1 MSEKNGPKTVPQHFL
16 RQVQTRGAGDV
27 ALRQKE
33 YGIWREFSWQESWEQ
48 VRNFGL
54 GLRELG
60 LARGDHAATIGDND
74 RQYLWAY
81 LGLQGVGGVQVGLFT
96 DATAAEAAYIIDHS
110 DARFVLAQD
119 QEQVDKMLAV
129 REHIPKVERVIY
141 WDERGLWDY
150 DEPWLT
156 SYDEVSRLGEAL
168 AAREPTRFEEE
179 VELGRGEDLAI
190 LCYTS
195 GTTGQPKG
203 AMLSHENLLCAT
215 EAFTEVDPL
224 SDDDNHISLLPL
236 GWIAEHAWGVAPH
249 CVYGMVMNFPESPET
264 VRENVR
270 EIAPQRVLYNSR
282 LWDGLIGT
290 VQVRMAE
297 SSWINR
303 KMYELFLPVGRRLA
317 DRKLAG
323 EAVSPG
329 LRLAYRIGDW
339 CLFHPLRDKMGFTK
353 LRAAYTAGGALSPDA
368 MRFFHALGINLKQIY
383 GLTEVTGSGTI
394 HWDGD
399 IKLAS
404 VGRPGGGVSVRTDED
419 GEILIGGPTVF
430 QGYYNNPEA
439 TGEAIEEANG
449 MRWFRTGDAGHID
462 EDGHL
467 IYLDR
472 LKDMITLSNGER
484 YAPQFIEG
492 RLKFS
497 PHIQDVMAVGGPE
510 QAYVTALIV
519 INFDN
524 VGSWAD
530 RQGYSFTTFAD
541 LAQRAEVCELIRQEV
556 ERVNEELPATSSVRR
571 FVLLPKEFDA
581 DESEMTRSRKLRRDV
596 LYRRYAEMIETMYA
610 GQEWIQVRTP
620 VRYQDGSEGVI
631 ETELRIVDSS
641 GQESQGRPDADMRL
655 QR

>member
-1 MSEKNGPKTVPQHFL
+1 MTETNGPATVPQHFL
-16 RQVQTRGAGDV
+16 RQVRSRRAGEV

-33 YGIWREFSWQESWEQ
+33 YGIWREFSWQDSWEQ
-48 VRNFGL
+48 VQQFGL

-60 LARGDHAATIGDND
+60 LARGDHVATIGDND

-81 LGLQGVGGVQVGLFT
+81 LGLQAVGGVQVGLFT
-96 DATAAEAAYIIDHS
+96 DATAEEAAYIIDHS

-129 REHIPKVERVIY
+129 RERIPKVERVIY
-141 WDERGLWDY
+141 WDERGLWEY
-150 DEPWLT
+150 DDPWLT
-156 SYDEVSRLGEAL
+156 SYDEVCRLGGETAV
-168 AAREPTRFEEE
+168 REPSLFGEEIG
-179 VELGRGEDLAI
+179 LGRGEDLAI

-195 GTTGQPKG
+195 GTTGRPKG
-203 AMLSHENLLCAT
+203 AMLSHENLLRAT
-215 EAFTEVDPL
+215 AAFTEVDPL
-224 SDDDNHISLLPL
+224 YGGDNHISLLPL

-249 CVYGMVMNFPESPET
+249 CVHGMVMNFPESPET

-282 LWDGLIGT
+282 LWDGLLGT

-297 SSWINR
+297 SSWVNR
-303 KMYELFLPVGRRLA
+303 KLYDIFLPIGRRLA

-339 CLFHPLRDKMGFTK
+339 CLFHPLRDKLGFTK
-353 LRAAYTAGGALSPDA
+353 LRAGYTAGGSLSPDA

-399 IKLAS
+399 IKFAS
-404 VGRPGGGVSVRTDED
+404 VGRPGGGVLVRTAED
-419 GEILIGGPTVF
+419 GEILIGGSTVF

-439 TGEAIEEANG
+439 TAEAVVEENGE
-449 MRWFRTGDAGHID
+449 RWFRTGDAGHID

-472 LKDMITLSNGER
+472 LKDMITLASGER

-497 PHIQDVMAVGGPE
+497 PHILDVMAVGGTA
-510 QAYVTALIV
+510 QAYVTALI
-519 INFDN
+519 IMNFDN
-524 VGSWAD
+524 VSSWAE
-530 RQGYSFTTFAD
+530 RQGIAFTTFAD
-541 LAQRAEVCELIRQEV
+541 LAQKAEVSELVRQAVEEV
-556 ERVNEELPATSSVRR
+556 NADLPTTSRVER
-571 FVLLPKEFDA
+571 FVLMHKEFDA

-596 LYRRYAEMIETMYA
+596 LYERYAEMIEMMYA
-610 GQEWIQVRTP
+610 GQDWIQVQTP

-641 GQESQGRPDADMRL
+641 AKGPSGRPS
-655 QR
+655 QTTSN

>member
-1 MSEKNGPKTVPQHFL
+1 MAEIERLETVPQHFL
-16 RQVQTRGAGDV
+16 RQVEALGADEV

-33 YGIWREFSWQESWEQ
+33 FGIWREFSWQESCEQ
-48 VRNFGL
+48 VRDFGL
-54 GLRELG
+54 GLLELG
-60 LARGDHAATIGDND
+60 LARGDHVATIGDND

-81 LGLQGVGGVQVGLFT
+81 LGLQAVGGVQVGLFT
-96 DATAAEAAYIIDHS
+96 DATAEEAAYIIDHS

-129 REHIPKVERVIY
+129 RGQIPKVERVVY

-150 DEPWLT
+150 ENPWLV
-156 SYDEVSRLGEAL
+156 SYEEVSRHGEAL
-168 AAREPTRFEEE
+168 AAGEPSRFEEE
-179 VELGRGEDLAI
+179 VAQGRGSDLAI

-195 GTTGQPKG
+195 GTTGRPKG
-203 AMLSHENLLCAT
+203 AMLSHENILRSND
-215 EAFTEVDPL
+215 AFVQVDTL
-224 SDDDNHISLLPL
+224 YDSDNHVSLLPL

-249 CVYGMVMNFPESPET
+249 CVHGMVMNFPESFET

-282 LWDGLIGT
+282 LWDALLGT
-290 VQVRMAE
+290 IQVQMAE
-297 SSWINR
+297 SSWVNR
-303 KMYELFLPVGRRLA
+303 KLYGLFLPVGQRLA

-339 CLFHPLRDKMGFTK
+339 CLFHPLRDKLGFTK

-399 IKLAS
+399 IKFAS

-419 GEILIGGPTVF
+419 GEIQIGGPTVF
-430 QGYYNNPEA
+430 QGYYNNAEA
-439 TGEAIEEANG
+439 TAEAVVEENG
-449 MRWFRTGDAGHID
+449 TRWFRTGDAGHID

-472 LKDMITLSNGER
+472 MKDMITLANGER

-497 PHIQDVMAVGGPE
+497 PHILDVMAVGGPAQE
-510 QAYVTALIV
+510 YVTALVI

-524 VGSWAD
+524 VGSWAE
-530 RQGYSFTTFAD
+530 RQGIAFTTFAD
-541 LAQRAEVCELIRQEV
+541 LAQKAEVSELIRQTV
-556 ERVNEELPATSSVRR
+556 DGVNAEMPPSSKVRR
-571 FVLLPKEFDA
+571 FVLLHKEFDA

-596 LYRRYAEMIETMYA
+596 LYRRYAEMIEAMYA
-610 GQEWIQVRTP
+610 GRERIHVQTP

-631 ETELRIVDSS
+631 ETDLRIVDCSS
-641 GQESQGRPDADMRL
+641 Q
-655 QR
+655 

>member
-1 MSEKNGPKTVPQHFL
+1 MAETNGPATVPQHFL
-16 RQVQTRGAGDV
+16 RQVRSRRAGEV

-33 YGIWREFSWQESWEQ
+33 YGIWREFNWQDSWEQ
-48 VRNFGL
+48 VRAFGL

-60 LARGDHAATIGDND
+60 LARGDHVATIGDND

-81 LGLQGVGGVQVGLFT
+81 LGLQAVGGVQVGLFT
-96 DATAAEAAYIIDHS
+96 DATAEEAAYIIGHS

-129 REHIPKVERVIY
+129 RERIPKVERVIY
-141 WDERGLWDY
+141 WDERGLWEY
-150 DEPWLT
+150 DDPWLT
-156 SYDEVSRLGEAL
+156 SYDEVCRLGGEA
-168 AAREPTRFEEE
+168 AVREPSQFEEE
-179 VELGRGEDLAI
+179 IGLGRGEDLAI

-195 GTTGQPKG
+195 GTTGRPKG
-203 AMLSHENLLCAT
+203 AMLTHENLIRAT
-215 EAFTEVDPL
+215 AAFTEVDPL
-224 SDDDNHISLLPL
+224 DEGDNHISLLPL

-249 CVYGMVMNFPESPET
+249 CVHGMVMNFPESPET
-264 VRENVR
+264 VRADVR

-282 LWDGLIGT
+282 LWDGLLGT

-297 SSWINR
+297 SSWVNR
-303 KMYELFLPVGRRLA
+303 KLYDIFLPIGRRLA

-339 CLFHPLRDKMGFTK
+339 CLFHPLRDKLGFTK
-353 LRAAYTAGGALSPDA
+353 LRAGYTAGGSLSPDA

-399 IKLAS
+399 IKFAS
-404 VGRPGGGVSVRTDED
+404 VGRPGGGVLVRTAED
-419 GEILIGGPTVF
+419 GEIQIGGPTVF

-439 TGEAIEEANG
+439 TAEAVVEEDGE
-449 MRWFRTGDAGHID
+449 RWFRTGDAGHID

-472 LKDMITLSNGER
+472 LKDMITLANGER

-497 PHIQDVMAVGGPE
+497 PYILDVMAVGGLA
-510 QAYVTALIV
+510 QAYVTALII
-519 INFDN
+519 INFEN
-524 VGSWAD
+524 VSSWAE
-530 RQGYSFTTFAD
+530 RQGIAFTTFAD
-541 LAQRAEVCELIRQEV
+541 LAQKAEVSELVRQAVEEV
-556 ERVNEELPATSSVRR
+556 NADLPPTSRVER
-571 FVLLPKEFDA
+571 FVLMHKEFDA

-596 LYRRYAEMIETMYA
+596 LYERYAEMIEMMYA
-610 GQEWIQVRTP
+610 GQEWIQVQTP

-641 GQESQGRPDADMRL
+641 ATGPNGRPS
-655 QR
+655 QTTSN

>member
-1 MSEKNGPKTVPQHFL
+1 MSEMNGPETVPQHFL
-16 RQVQTRGAGDV
+16 RQVRSRGAGEV

-33 YGIWREFSWQESWEQ
+33 YGIWREFSWQASWEQ
-48 VRNFGL
+48 ARSFGL
-54 GLRELG
+54 GLRALG
-60 LARGDHAATIGDND
+60 LARGDHVATIGDND

-81 LGLQGVGGVQVGLFT
+81 LGLQAVGGVQVGLFT
-96 DATAAEAAYIIDHS
+96 DATAEEAAYIVDHS

-129 REHIPKVERVIY
+129 RERIPKVERVVY
-141 WDERGLWDY
+141 WDERGLWEY

-156 SYDEVSRLGEAL
+156 SYAEVRRQGEAL
-168 AAREPTRFEEE
+168 AAREPSRFEEE
-179 VELGRGEDLAI
+179 IGLGRGEDLAI

-195 GTTGQPKG
+195 GTTGRPKG

-215 EAFTEVDPL
+215 AAFTAVDPL
-224 SDDDNHISLLPL
+224 LEGDNHISLLPL

-282 LWDGLIGT
+282 LWDGLLGT
-290 VQVRMAE
+290 VQARMAE

-303 KMYELFLPVGRRLA
+303 KMYEIFLPVGRRLA

-329 LRLAYRIGDW
+329 LRLAYAIGDW
-339 CLFHPLRDKMGFTK
+339 FLFHPLRDKLGFTK

-399 IKLAS
+399 IKFAS
-404 VGRPGGGVSVRTDED
+404 VGRPGGGVSVRTDEA
-419 GEILIGGPTVF
+419 GEIQIGGPTVF
-430 QGYYNNPEA
+430 RGYYNNPDA
-439 TGEAIEEANG
+439 TAEAIVEENG
-449 MRWFRTGDAGHID
+449 ERWFRTGDAGHMD

-472 LKDMITLSNGER
+472 MKDMITLANGER

-497 PHIQDVMAVGGPE
+497 PHVLDVMAVGGPA
-510 QAYVTALIV
+510 QAYVTALII

-524 VGSWAD
+524 VSSWAE
-530 RQGYSFTTFAD
+530 RQGIAFTTFAD
-541 LAQRAEVCELIRQEV
+541 LAQKAEVCELIRQAVEEV
-556 ERVNEELPATSSVRR
+556 NADLPPASRVQR

-596 LYRRYAEMIETMYA
+596 LYRRYAEMIEMMYA
-610 GQEWIQVRTP
+610 GQAWIQAQTP

-631 ETELRIVDSS
+631 ETDLRIVDSS
-641 GQESQGRPDADMRL
+641 AQGGQRAPAAHQ
-655 QR
+655 

>member
-1 MSEKNGPKTVPQHFL
+1 MAEIDRLETVPQHFL
-16 RQVQTRGAGDV
+16 RQVDARGAGEV

-33 YGIWREFSWQESWEQ
+33 FGIWREFSWRESCEQ

-54 GLRELG
+54 GLQALG
-60 LARGDHAATIGDND
+60 LARGDHVATIGDND

-81 LGLQGVGGVQVGLFT
+81 LGLQAVGGVQVGLFT
-96 DATAAEAAYIIDHS
+96 DATAEEAAYIIDHS

-129 REHIPKVERVIY
+129 REQIPKVERVVY
-141 WDERGLWDY
+141 WDERGLWEYED
-150 DEPWLT
+150 PWLEN
-156 SYDEVSRLGEAL
+156 YDEVCRLGGEL
-168 AAREPTRFEEE
+168 AAGEPSRFEEE
-179 VELGRGEDLAI
+179 VAQGRGDDLAI

-195 GTTGQPKG
+195 GTTGRPKG
-203 AMLSHENLLCAT
+203 AMLSHENILRSSD
-215 EAFTEVDPL
+215 AFVQVDTL
-224 SDDDNHISLLPL
+224 YDSDNHVSLLPL

-249 CVYGMVMNFPESPET
+249 CVHGMVMNFPESFET

-282 LWDGLIGT
+282 LWDALLGT
-290 VQVRMAE
+290 IQVRMAE
-297 SSWINR
+297 SSWVNR
-303 KMYELFLPVGRRLA
+303 KLYELFVPVGQRLA

-339 CLFHPLRDKMGFTK
+339 CLFHPLRDKLGFTK

-394 HWDGD
+394 HWDDD
-399 IKLAS
+399 IKFAS

-419 GEILIGGPTVF
+419 GEIQIGGPTVF
-430 QGYYNNPEA
+430 QGYYNNAEA
-439 TGEAIEEANG
+439 TAEAVVEENG
-449 MRWFRTGDAGHID
+449 TRWFRTGDAGHID

-472 LKDMITLSNGER
+472 MKDMITLANGER

-497 PHIQDVMAVGGPE
+497 PHILDVMAVGGPA
-510 QAYVTALIV
+510 QDYVTALVI

-524 VGSWAD
+524 VGSWAE
-530 RQGYSFTTFAD
+530 RQGIAFTTFAD
-541 LAQRAEVCELIRQEV
+541 LAQKAEVYELIRQAV
-556 ERVNEELPATSSVRR
+556 DDVNADMLPSSRVRR

-581 DESEMTRSRKLRRDV
+581 DESEMTRSRKLRRDI
-596 LYRRYAEMIETMYA
+596 LYARYSEMIEAMYA
-610 GQEWIQVRTP
+610 GQERIHVQTA
-620 VRYQDGSEGVI
+620 VRYQDGSEGAV
-631 ETELRIVDSS
+631 ETNLRIVESNDSEVAP
-641 GQESQGRPDADMRL
+641 GNRH
-655 QR
+655 

>member
-1 MSEKNGPKTVPQHFL
+1 MAEIERLETVPQHFL
-16 RQVQTRGAGDV
+16 RQVEARGAGEV

-33 YGIWREFSWQESWEQ
+33 FGIWREFSWQESCKQ

-60 LARGDHAATIGDND
+60 LARGDHVATIGDND

-81 LGLQGVGGVQVGLFT
+81 LGLQAVGGVQVGLFT
-96 DATAAEAAYIIDHS
+96 DATAEEAAYIIDHS

-129 REHIPKVERVIY
+129 RERIPKVERIVY
-141 WDERGLWDY
+141 WDERGLWEYED
-150 DEPWLT
+150 PWLV
-156 SYDEVSRLGEAL
+156 SYEEVSRHGEAL
-168 AAREPTRFEEE
+168 AAGESSRFEEE
-179 VELGRGEDLAI
+179 VAQGRGSDLAI

-195 GTTGQPKG
+195 GTTGRPKG
-203 AMLSHENLLCAT
+203 AMLSHENILRSND
-215 EAFTEVDPL
+215 AFVQVDTL
-224 SDDDNHISLLPL
+224 YDSDNHVSLLPL

-249 CVYGMVMNFPESPET
+249 CVHGMVMNFPESFET

-282 LWDGLIGT
+282 LWDALLGT
-290 VQVRMAE
+290 IQVQMAE
-297 SSWINR
+297 SSWVNR
-303 KMYELFLPVGRRLA
+303 KLYELFLPVGQRLA

-339 CLFHPLRDKMGFTK
+339 CLFQPLRDKLGFTK

-399 IKLAS
+399 IKFAS
-404 VGRPGGGVSVRTDED
+404 VGRPGGGVSVRTDEE
-419 GEILIGGPTVF
+419 GEIQIGGPTVF
-430 QGYYNNPEA
+430 QGYYNNAEA
-439 TGEAIEEANG
+439 TAEAVVEENG
-449 MRWFRTGDAGHID
+449 TRWFRTGDAGHVD

-472 LKDMITLSNGER
+472 MKDMITLANGER

-497 PHIQDVMAVGGPE
+497 PHILDVMAVGGPAQE
-510 QAYVTALIV
+510 YVTALVI

-524 VGSWAD
+524 VGSWAE
-530 RQGYSFTTFAD
+530 RQGIAFTTFAD
-541 LAQRAEVCELIRQEV
+541 LAQKAEVYELIRQAV
-556 ERVNEELPATSSVRR
+556 DGVNADMLPSSRVRR

-596 LYRRYAEMIETMYA
+596 LYTRYNEMIEAMYA
-610 GQEWIQVRTP
+610 GQERIQVQTA

-631 ETELRIVDSS
+631 ETDLRIVDCSRQWSVVS
-641 GQESQGRPDADMRL
+641 G
-655 QR
+655 

>member
-1 MSEKNGPKTVPQHFL
+1 MSEMNRAATVPQHFL
-16 RQVQTRGAGDV
+16 RQVESRGADEV

-33 YGIWREFSWQESWEQ
+33 FGIWREFSWQESCEQ
-48 VRNFGL
+48 VVKFGL

-60 LARGDHAATIGDND
+60 LARGDHVATIGDND

-81 LGLQGVGGVQVGLFT
+81 LGLLAVGGVQVGLFT
-96 DATAAEAAYIIDHS
+96 DASEEEVAYIIDHS
-110 DARFVLAQD
+110 DARFILAQD
-119 QEQVDKMLAV
+119 QEQVDKMLAI
-129 REHIPKVERVIY
+129 RARIPKVERVIY
-141 WDERGLWDY
+141 WDERGLWAY
-150 DEPWLT
+150 DDTWLAT
-156 SYDEVSRLGEAL
+156 YDGVCRLGEEA

-179 VELGRGEDLAI
+179 VGQGRHSDLAV

-195 GTTGQPKG
+195 GTTGRPKG
-203 AMLSHENLLCAT
+203 AMISHENLVRAT
-215 EAFTEVDPL
+215 GSFTQVDPL
-224 SDDDNHISLLPL
+224 RDGDNHVSLLPL

-264 VRENVR
+264 VREDVR

-282 LWDGLIGT
+282 LWDALLGT
-290 VQVRMAE
+290 IQVRMAE

-303 KMYELFLPVGRRLA
+303 KLYEIFLPVGRRLA

-329 LRLAYRIGDW
+329 LRLAYSIGDW
-339 CLFHPLRDKMGFTK
+339 CLFQPLRDKLGFIN
-353 LRAAYTAGGALSPDA
+353 LRAGYTAGGALSPDA

-399 IKLAS
+399 IKFAS
-404 VGRPGGGVSVRTDED
+404 VGRPGAGVFVRTAED
-419 GEILIGGPTVF
+419 GEIQIGGLMVF
-430 QGYYNNPEA
+430 QGYYNNDDATAEA
-439 TGEAIEEANG
+439 VIEENG
-449 MRWFRTGDAGHID
+449 ERWFRTGDAGHID

-472 LKDMITLSNGER
+472 MRDMITLANGER

-497 PHIQDVMAVGGPE
+497 PYILDVMAVGGPAQE
-510 QAYVTALIV
+510 YVTAMIV

-524 VGSWAD
+524 VSSWAE
-530 RQGYSFTTFAD
+530 REGIMFTTFAD
-541 LAQRAEVCELIRQEV
+541 LAQKAEVCELVRQAVEEV
-556 ERVNEELPATSSVRR
+556 NAELPPPSRVRR
-571 FVLLPKEFDA
+571 FVLLHKEFDA

-596 LYRRYAEMIETMYA
+596 LYTRYAGMIETMYA
-610 GQEWIQVRTP
+610 GQEWIHVQTSVKIP
-620 VRYQDGSEGVI
+620 
-631 ETELRIVDSS
+631 
-641 GQESQGRPDADMRL
+641 GR
-655 QR
+655 